1 MYFLDKHIIGLNL
14 IHNLLHNYKK
24 HHHHHYMQIK
34 YTHNFNN
41 FMWLD

>member
-24 HHHHHYMQIK
+24 HHHHYMQIK